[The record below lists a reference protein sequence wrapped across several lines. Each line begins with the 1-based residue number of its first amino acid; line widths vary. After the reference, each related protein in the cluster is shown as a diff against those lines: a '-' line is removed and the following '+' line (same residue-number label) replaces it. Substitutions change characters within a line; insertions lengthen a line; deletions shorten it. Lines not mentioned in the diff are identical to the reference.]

1 MKAVSGKLGK
11 FAIGAK
17 ILAKFYTRGI
27 KGGEFAKQF
36 TNMFS
41 LKDQV
46 QLDIMKTLLGQKI
59 KSKSPGISEDGGM
72 SFSDYDPSQ
81 TLKQQQPTPG
91 LQITKINNDTL
102 NALSSQQENIQ
113 DGFVY
118 RVSLKDYLF
127 ENNIVK
133 KTSRNVGKASKESDL
148 QKELNEHR
156 NLQKMF
162 KNMF

>member
-1 MKAVSGKLGK
+1 
-11 FAIGAK
+11 
-17 ILAKFYTRGI
+17 
-27 KGGEFAKQF
+27 
-36 TNMFS
+36 
-41 LKDQV
+41 
-46 QLDIMKTLLGQKI
+46 
-59 KSKSPGISEDGGM
+59 
-72 SFSDYDPSQ
+72 
-81 TLKQQQPTPG
+81 
-91 LQITKINNDTL
+91 
-102 NALSSQQENIQ
+102 Q

-133 KTSRNVGKASKESDL
+133 KTSRNVDKVSKESDL